1 MGQLCA
7 ELKVTREEYCRNVL
21 GKRKREEVDPLL
33 AKVHMLQ
40 ISTLRRMNQLIVA
53 CNAVSK
59 SLSFA
64 AQDMYSNVVTSF
76 LNCPLVHLWLR
87 NAGTPHWHPH

>member
-40 ISTLRRMNQLIVA
+40 TSTLRNLMNQLIAA

-64 AQDMYSNVVTSF
+64 ALDMYSNVVTSF
-76 LNCPLVHLWLR
+76 
-87 NAGTPHWHPH
+87 